1 MNCYLIIFLTAPPQN
16 FYSSQATCF
25 GLLWKHVAFCVVNFA
40 WNGLSPSVYLNPNL
54 TYSLNLAWVLRLLRA
69 FSILST
75 PNTLSFFEI
84 LKIYLHNL
92 EFTIILMSFICYF
105 SYMLILSSYLRED
118 RHPLRAGIIADVS
131 RSHKIYLGNF
141 LIMKCC
147 WIWCALKFTW
157 V

>member
-1 MNCYLIIFLTAPPQN
+1 MNCYLIMFLTAPPHN
-16 FYSSQATCF
+16 FYSSQATCL

-54 TYSLNLAWVLRLLRA
+54 FSKPGLSPASSQGLLYPINSKYSL
-69 FSILST
+69 F
-75 PNTLSFFEI
+75 FFEI
-84 LKIYLHNL
+84 LRIYLHNL

-131 RSHKIYLGNF
+131 ISHKIYLGSF
-141 LIMKCC
+141 LINEMLLNVMCP
-147 WIWCALKFTW
+147 
-157 V
+157 